1 MTSVRIDAGQH
12 NSTGSTRL
20 LVVRGNSGSGKSS
33 IARGLRA
40 AYGRG
45 LAIIEQ
51 DYVRRVVLREKDVP
65 GAATIGLIDLMARH
79 ALDSGFHV
87 VVEGILYADR
97 YGPMLTRLVDDH
109 CGVSRC
115 YYLDVP
121 FPVTLERHATRPTAR
136 EFGEREMRAWWR
148 PRDLLPGGVETVIDE
163 HSSLDQSLEHILTDS
178 GLLQNPPGEES
189 VPESAR

>member
-1 MTSVRIDAGQH
+1 MT
-12 NSTGSTRL
+12 STGSPRTRL

-33 IARGLRA
+33 IARELRA

-51 DYVRRVVLREKDVP
+51 DYVRRTVLKEKDVP
-65 GAATIGLIDLMARH
+65 GAAAIGLIDLMARH
-79 ALDSGFHV
+79 ALDSGFHT

-97 YGPMLTRLVDDH
+97 YGAMLTRLVSDH
-109 CGVSRC
+109 VGVSRC

-121 FPVTLERHATRPTAR
+121 FPVTLERHASRPTAC

-148 PRDLLPGGVETVIDE
+148 PRDLLPGGAETVIDE
-163 HSSLDQSLEHILTDS
+163 HSTLDQSLERILTDC
-178 GLLQNPPGEES
+178 GLQNPPGEES
-189 VPESAR
+189 VPVSVR

>member
-1 MTSVRIDAGQH
+1 MVR
-12 NSTGSTRL
+12 TGGEHTRL
-20 LVVRGNSGSGKSS
+20 VVVRGNSGSGKST

-45 LAIIEQ
+45 LAIVEQ
-51 DYVRRVVLREKDVP
+51 DYVRRVVLRERDVP
-65 GAATIGLIDLMARH
+65 GAANIGLIDLMARH

-109 CGVSRC
+109 AGVSRC

-121 FPVTLERHATRPTAR
+121 FAVTLRRHASRPTAA
-136 EFGEREMRAWWR
+136 EFGETQMRAWWR
-148 PRDLLPGGVETVIDE
+148 PRDLLPGGAETVIDE
-163 HSSLDQSLEHILTDS
+163 HSTLEQSLERVLADC
-178 GLLQNPPGEES
+178 GLPGS
-189 VPESAR
+189 RPEDGDAPASAR